1 MVYFVTEEFIKNETH
16 ITQNVDAGDISPYLH
31 ISAITY
37 IQPILGY
44 TFYNDILDKFNLG
57 TLNADE
63 TQLVEFIKYV
73 VAFYAAYE
81 AVPNLTFRISNKG
94 IQSQSGEFSASESIE
109 VVNYIRRNI
118 VKYAKIKEDELRE
131 YLYENKDLFTLYKDK
146 SNKSIVEP
154 DGERNQNKGGMSSI

>member
-1 MVYFVTEEFIKNETH
+1 MEYFVSEQFIKNNTH
-16 ITQNVDAGDISPYLH
+16 ITQNVDAQDIAPYLQIAS
-31 ISAITY
+31 ISY

-44 TFYNDILDKFNLG
+44 TFYNDILTKFNAG

-63 TQLVEFIKYV
+63 TTLVEFIKYV

-94 IQSQSGEFSASESIE
+94 IQSQFGEYSAQESIQ
-109 VVNYIRRNI
+109 VLDYIRRNI

-131 YLYENKDLFTLYKDK
+131 YLYENKSKFSLYTDKTNKD
-146 SNKSIVEP
+146 IVEP
-154 DGERNQNKGGMSSI
+154 DNKRNDNKGGISAI

>member
-31 ISAITY
+31 ISAI
-37 IQPILGY
+37 
-44 TFYNDILDKFNLG
+44 ILDKFNLG

-94 IQSQSGEFSASESIE
+94 IQSQSGEFSASESID

-131 YLYENKDLFTLYKDK
+131 YLYENKDLFTLYKDR
-146 SNKSIVEP
+146 SNKSIVGP
-154 DGERNQNKGGMSSI
+154 DGKRNQNKGGISSI

>member
-57 TLNADE
+57 NLNADE

-73 VAFYAAYE
+73 VAFYAA
-81 AVPNLTFRISNKG
+81 
-94 IQSQSGEFSASESIE
+94 
-109 VVNYIRRNI
+109 
-118 VKYAKIKEDELRE
+118 
-131 YLYENKDLFTLYKDK
+131 
-146 SNKSIVEP
+146 
-154 DGERNQNKGGMSSI
+154 